1 LDFYITY
8 QFNATLWQHQG
19 SGGWFFVSLP
29 VHLAKEIREHLQHH
43 EQGWGRMPVRARI
56 GNVEWK
62 TAIWFDTRQGTY
74 LLPVKASIRLAEDL
88 QAGDARDVQISL

>member
-1 LDFYITY
+1 M
-8 QFNATLWQHQG
+8 ATPRIRGLVFCELAG
-19 SGGWFFVSLP
+19 ASG
-29 VHLAKEIREHLQHH
+29 
-43 EQGWGRMPVRARI
+43 
-56 GNVEWK
+56 EWK

>member
-29 VHLAKEIREHLQHH
+29 VQLAEEIREHLHHH
-43 EQGWGRMPVRARI
+43 EQGWGRMPAHARI
-56 GNVEWK
+56 GNAEWK
-62 TAIWFDTRQGTY
+62 TAVWYDTRQGTY
-74 LLPVKASIRLAEDL
+74 LLPVKASIRHAESL
-88 QAGDARDVQISL
+88 QAGDALDVEIRL

>member
-1 LDFYITY
+1 
-8 QFNATLWQHQG
+8 
-19 SGGWFFVSLP
+19 
-29 VHLAKEIREHLQHH
+29 
-43 EQGWGRMPVRARI
+43 MPVRARI